1 MPRTSHRPSRKLR
14 ASPYVH
20 RLESLIDAT
29 EVLNS
34 TFDIDRLLE
43 IILQLTL
50 KNLAAERGT
59 IYLIDEES
67 QEIWSRVLTGKK
79 MSEIRLP
86 IGTGIAGSVAKT
98 GRTVNLQDVSKDKR
112 FQASFDRTSG
122 FRTKT
127 MLCRPMRNR
136 NGKIV
141 GVFQLLNKKKGT
153 FTEEDIL
160 FLEAFSDHA
169 VLAIENTRL
178 HQASLAQERVEKELQ
193 IAAAIQQKLL
203 PESLPVIAGYDLAAV
218 AVPCKTV
225 GGDFYDI
232 IHLNDDEYAIVMA
245 DVSGKGI
252 PASLIVSNLNAF
264 LKAYIEYIPDPEK
277 LVTRL
282 NDVAVENTTVE
293 SFVTLF
299 FLRLNTRTHAYT
311 FVNAG
316 HNAPYVVDGPS
327 LTELPPGGLP
337 LGMMPGMTYTS
348 GTGTVPPGATVV
360 LYTDGLPE
368 AMDRKH
374 ELFGNERFIASVAK
388 TTGLP
393 ASEVITRV
401 MADVREF
408 IGTEPPS
415 DDMTMFVLRRT
426 T

>member
-1 MPRTSHRPSRKLR
+1 MTPSRRSRRSLR
-14 ASPYVH
+14 SSPYVH
-20 RLESLIDAT
+20 RLKSLLDAT

-34 TFDIDRLLE
+34 TFDLDQLLQ
-43 IILQLTL
+43 IILQLAL
-50 KNLAAERGT
+50 KNLSAERGT
-59 IYLIDEES
+59 IYLIDEERE
-67 QEIWSRVLTGKK
+67 EIWSRVLTGKK

-86 IGTGIAGSVAKT
+86 IGTGIAGSVAKN

-122 FRTKT
+122 FRTRT

-141 GVFQLLNKKKGT
+141 GVFQLLNKKKGV

-169 VLAIENTRL
+169 VLAIENARL
-178 HQASLAQERVEKELQ
+178 HTASLAQERVEKELQ

-203 PESLPVIAGYDLAAV
+203 PASLPTIAGYDLAAL

-232 IHLNDDEYAIVMA
+232 LRLNDDEYAIVMA

-264 LKAYIEYIPDPEK
+264 LKAYIEYIPDPER
-277 LVTRL
+277 LVMRL
-282 NDVAVENTTVE
+282 NDVAVENTTAE

-299 FLRLNTRTHAYT
+299 FLRLNIRTHAYT

-316 HNAPYVVDGPS
+316 HNAPYVVDGP
-327 LTELPPGGLP
+327 TVIELPAGGLP
-337 LGMMPGMTYTS
+337 LGMMEGMTYTS
-348 GTGTVPPGATVV
+348 GTGTLPPGASIV
-360 LYTDGLPE
+360 LFTDGLPE
-368 AMDRKH
+368 AMDRHH
-374 ELFGNERFIASVAK
+374 ELFGNERFTASVSRTA
-388 TTGLP
+388 GLP
-393 ASEVITRV
+393 ASESVARV
-401 MADVREF
+401 MKDVREF
-408 IGTEPPS
+408 TGSEPPS
-415 DDMTMFVLRRT
+415 DDMTMFVVRRV
-426 T
+426 

>member
-1 MPRTSHRPSRKLR
+1 L
-14 ASPYVH
+14 
-20 RLESLIDAT
+20 DAT

-34 TFDIDRLLE
+34 TFDLDRLLQ
-43 IILQLTL
+43 IILQLAL
-50 KNLAAERGT
+50 KNLSAERGT
-59 IYLIDEES
+59 IYLIDEER

-86 IGTGIAGSVAKT
+86 IGTGIAGSVAKN

-112 FQASFDRTSG
+112 FQSSFDRTSG

-141 GVFQLLNKKKGT
+141 GVFQLLNKKHGV

-169 VLAIENTRL
+169 VLAIENARL

-203 PESLPVIAGYDLAAV
+203 PAQLPSIPGYDLAAI

-232 IHLNDDEYAIVMA
+232 LRLSDEEFAIVMA

-264 LKAYIEYIPDPEK
+264 LKAYIEYIRDPEQ

-282 NDVAVENTTVE
+282 NDVAVENTTDE

-299 FLRLNTRTHAYT
+299 FLRMNVRTHAYT

-316 HNAPYVVDGPS
+316 HNAPIVVDGS
-327 LTELPPGGLP
+327 TLTELPPGGLP
-337 LGMMPGMTYTS
+337 LGMMEGMTYTS
-348 GTGTVPPGATVV
+348 GSGVLPAGATLV
-360 LYTDGLPE
+360 LFTDGLPE
-368 AMDRKH
+368 AMNTKH
-374 ELFGNERFIASVAK
+374 ELYGNERFLASVAR
-388 TTGLP
+388 TAGLSS
-393 ASEVITRV
+393 AETLKRI
-401 MADVREF
+401 MDDVRSF
-408 IGTEPPS
+408 TGAEPPS
-415 DDMTMFVLRRT
+415 DDMTMFVVRRT
-426 T
+426 

>member
-1 MPRTSHRPSRKLR
+1 M
-14 ASPYVH
+14 
-20 RLESLIDAT
+20 
-29 EVLNS
+29 
-34 TFDIDRLLE
+34 
-43 IILQLTL
+43 
-50 KNLAAERGT
+50 
-59 IYLIDEES
+59 
-67 QEIWSRVLTGKK
+67 
-79 MSEIRLP
+79 
-86 IGTGIAGSVAKT
+86 
-98 GRTVNLQDVSKDKR
+98 
-112 FQASFDRTSG
+112 
-122 FRTKT
+122 
-127 MLCRPMRNR
+127 
-136 NGKIV
+136 
-141 GVFQLLNKKKGT
+141 
-153 FTEEDIL
+153 
-160 FLEAFSDHA
+160 
-169 VLAIENTRL
+169 
-178 HQASLAQERVEKELQ
+178 
-193 IAAAIQQKLL
+193 
-203 PESLPVIAGYDLAAV
+203 
-218 AVPCKTV
+218 
-225 GGDFYDI
+225 
-232 IHLNDDEYAIVMA
+232 
-245 DVSGKGI
+245 
-252 PASLIVSNLNAF
+252 
-264 LKAYIEYIPDPEK
+264 
-277 LVTRL
+277 TRL

-368 AMDRKH
+368 VMDRKH

-393 ASEVITRV
+393 ASEVLTRV

>member
-1 MPRTSHRPSRKLR
+1 M
-14 ASPYVH
+14 H
-20 RLESLIDAT
+20 RLESLIDAA
-29 EVLNS
+29 EALNS
-34 TFDIDRLLE
+34 TFDLDRLLE

-59 IYLIDEES
+59 IYLIDEERK
-67 QEIWSRVLTGKK
+67 EIWSRVLTGKK

-86 IGTGIAGSVAKT
+86 IGTGIAGSVAKN
-98 GRTVNLQDVSKDKR
+98 GRTVNLKDVTKDKR
-112 FQASFDRTSG
+112 FQGSYDRTSG
-122 FRTKT
+122 FTTKT

-136 NGKIV
+136 TGKIV
-141 GVFQLLNKKKGT
+141 GVFQLLNKKKGA
-153 FTEEDIL
+153 FSEEDIL

-169 VLAIENTRL
+169 VLAIENARL

-203 PESLPVIAGYDLAAV
+203 PASLPVLPGYDLAAL

-232 IHLNDDEYAIVMA
+232 LRLSDDEYAIVMA

-277 LVTRL
+277 LITRL
-282 NDVAVENTTVE
+282 NDVAVENTTTE

-299 FLRLNTRTHAYT
+299 FLRLNIRTHAYT

-316 HNAPYVVDGPS
+316 HNAPFVVDGPS
-327 LTELPPGGLP
+327 LTELPAGGLP
-337 LGMMPGMTYTS
+337 LGMMEGMPYTS
-348 GTGTVPPGATVV
+348 GTGTIPPGASIV

-368 AMDRKH
+368 AMNRKH
-374 ELFGNERFIASVAK
+374 ELFGNDQFMASVAR
-388 TTGLP
+388 TAGQA
-393 ASEVITRV
+393 ASDAISSV
-401 MADVREF
+401 MSDVREF
-408 IGTEPPS
+408 VGNEPSS

-426 T
+426 

>member
-1 MPRTSHRPSRKLR
+1 MPSRR
-14 ASPYVH
+14 PPSSFRSSPYVH
-20 RLESLIDAT
+20 RLKSLLDAT

-34 TFDIDRLLE
+34 TFDLDRLLQ
-43 IILQLTL
+43 IILQLAL
-50 KNLAAERGT
+50 KNLSAERGT
-59 IYLIDEES
+59 IYLIDEER

-86 IGTGIAGSVAKT
+86 IGTGIAGSVAKN

-112 FQASFDRTSG
+112 FQASFDRSSG

-141 GVFQLLNKKKGT
+141 GVFQLLNKKKGV
-153 FTEEDIL
+153 FMEEDIL

-169 VLAIENTRL
+169 VLAIENARL

-203 PESLPVIAGYDLAAV
+203 PASLPVIPGYDLAAI

-232 IHLNDDEYAIVMA
+232 LRLNDDEYAIVMA

-264 LKAYIEYIPDPEK
+264 LKAYIEYIPDPEQ

-282 NDVAVENTTVE
+282 NDVAVENTTAE

-299 FLRLNTRTHAYT
+299 FLRLNVRTHAYT

-316 HNAPYVVDGPS
+316 HNAPFVVDGTTV
-327 LTELPPGGLP
+327 LELPPGGLP
-337 LGMMPGMTYTS
+337 LGMMENMTYTS
-348 GTGTVPPGATVV
+348 GQGTLPSGASIV
-360 LYTDGLPE
+360 LFTDGLPE
-368 AMDRKH
+368 AMNRQH
-374 ELFGNERFIASVAK
+374 ELFGNERFSTSVSRTA
-388 TTGLP
+388 GLP
-393 ASEVITRV
+393 ASDSIARV
-401 MADVREF
+401 MDDVRRF

-426 T
+426 